1 MKGRTMSEKVDN
13 KWRIVQGDDVV
24 TDYKRIITNPADIRY
39 GDLAI
44 IENDKHEKF
53 YIVCNV
59 LDSNRESCR
68 KRDYE
73 VNPLLI
79 LLDSDAYNME
89 FLGANIGSKRITILD
104 GSYTISTNFVFRKAI
119 SYKNFRGKGFWGTE
133 NGTIR
138 EYDGNGRFRELHSN
152 EWNDERTDNYF
163 GPFTRMELRE
173 SK

>member
-13 KWRIVQGDDVV
+13 KWRIVQGDDAV
-24 TDYKRIITNPADIRY
+24 TDYKRTITDPADIRY
-39 GDLAI
+39 GDLAV

-59 LDSNRESCR
+59 LDSNRENCR
-68 KRDYE
+68 KRDCE

-89 FLGANIGSKRITILD
+89 FLGANIGSKRITVLN
-104 GSYTISTNFVFRKAI
+104 GSYTISTDFVFRKAI
-119 SYKNFRGKGFWGTE
+119 SYKNFRGKGFWGTD

-152 EWNDERTDNYF
+152 EWNDERTDDYF
-163 GPFTRMELRE
+163 GPFTRMELRK

>member
-1 MKGRTMSEKVDN
+1 MSEKVDN
-13 KWRIVQGDDVV
+13 KWRIVQGDDAV
-24 TDYKRIITNPADIRY
+24 TDYKRTITDPADVRY
-39 GDLAI
+39 GDLAV
-44 IENDKHEKF
+44 IENNEHEKF

-68 KRDYE
+68 KWNRE

-79 LLDSDAYNME
+79 LLDSDAYNMS
-89 FLGANIGSKRITILD
+89 FLGADIGSKRITILN
-104 GSYTISTNFVFRKAI
+104 GSNTIGTDFVFRKAI
-119 SYKNFRGKGFWGTE
+119 SYKSFRGKGFWGTD

-152 EWNDERTDNYF
+152 EWKDERTDDYF
-163 GPFTRMELRE
+163 GPFKRMELRE